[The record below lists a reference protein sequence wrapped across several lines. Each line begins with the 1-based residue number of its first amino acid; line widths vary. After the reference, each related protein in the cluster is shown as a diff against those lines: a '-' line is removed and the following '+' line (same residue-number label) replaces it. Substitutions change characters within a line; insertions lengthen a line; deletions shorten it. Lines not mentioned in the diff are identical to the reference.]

1 LGNSLQDRLSAVNY
15 LVALLATTQDYV
27 CLCEITEQIQMAIES
42 CDQKDFQGLLLKLIE
57 NDGLM
62 SALRVI
68 LEMPA
73 PITG

>member
-1 LGNSLQDRLSAVNY
+1 
-15 LVALLATTQDYV
+15 
-27 CLCEITEQIQMAIES
+27 MAIES

-57 NDGLM
+57 NDGLL